1 MGVLFCEMEVDC
13 AKKWDELDRTAD
25 SLVRGC
31 ANCGK
36 SVYFI
41 DNQTDLDSA
50 ALKGKCVAFINQS
63 DEDISSDIRRQ
74 LFKISMHNKKNRRH
88 LEGRVT
94 LGLPRRPVDKQLKAF
109 IDSFPDS
116 EK

>member
-13 AKKWDELDRTAD
+13 AKKWDELDRTED

-31 ANCGK
+31 ADCGK
-36 SVYFI
+36 SVYFV

-63 DEDISSDIRRQ
+63 DDGISPDVRQ
-74 LFKISMHNKKNRRH
+74 QLLKISVHNKKDGGH
-88 LEGRVT
+88 LVGRIT
-94 LGLPRRPVDKQLKAF
+94 LGLPRRPVSNQLRAF
-109 IDSFPDS
+109 IDSFPDA